1 MKKTLIV
8 IFIVLLHCNFSF
20 AENYYFKKCE
30 LGNNAYGDYLLDLEK
45 KFIYVTLKSSDGT
58 QQEFKDK
65 IKLTT
70 KNRVISEIIPRKNS
84 KFSTQY
90 YLDVKTNSIVRQ
102 LYKRDEVYDV
112 IRPEGKK
119 STSFCSDV
127 KADWDKKKI
136 VEEKKDEELL
146 EIKSTLPECKGDD
159 PRNWTECKAVYDSGD
174 GYKYSGEWKNGQQDG
189 KGIEMWKDGR
199 KYVGEFKNDKRHGK
213 GIFTVSDG
221 TKYEGEYKENKQDG
235 KGTLVLANGDK
246 YEGDFKNGK
255 QHGKGIFT
263 FSSGKIH
270 TGQFIDGK
278 IIKGTAKYPD
288 GSLYNGNFQF
298 DKPHGQG
305 NLTYSNG
312 AKYSGPFLEGYE
324 AGEGTCFKP
333 DGSSQQCIILK
344 NESYLG
350 RNNYKIEIVSDWS
363 KLKERSDVN
372 EKLINDFNQSANK
385 FCSAAGTG
393 IFKILNKKMEV
404 KEIDETPAWGLDP
417 VYKFGINGKI
427 KCI

>member
-1 MKKTLIV
+1 MKKTLIG

-45 KFIYVTLKSSDGT
+45 KFIYVTLKSLDGT

-70 KNRVISEIIPRKNS
+70 KDRVISEIIPRKDS

-102 LYKRDEVYDV
+102 LYKKDEVYDV

-119 STSFCSDV
+119 SISFCSNV
-127 KADWDKKKI
+127 KADWSKKKI
-136 VEEKKDEELL
+136 VEKEKDEELL
-146 EIKSTLPECKGDD
+146 KIKSTLPDCEGDD
-159 PRNWTECKAVYDSGD
+159 PRNWTECKAIYDSGD

-189 KGIEMWKDGR
+189 KGIEKWEDGR

-235 KGTLVLANGDK
+235 KGILVLANGDK
-246 YEGDFKNGK
+246 YEGSFKSGK

-270 TGQFIDGK
+270 SGQFIDGK

-288 GSLYNGNFQF
+288 GSLYSGNFQF
-298 DKPHGQG
+298 NNPHGQG
-305 NLTYSNG
+305 SLTYSNG
-312 AKYSGPFLEGYE
+312 AKYVGSFLEGYE

-333 DGSSQQCIILK
+333 DGSSQECIIQK
-344 NESYLG
+344 TESYLG

-363 KLKERSDVN
+363 KLEERSDVN

-393 IFKILNKKMEV
+393 IFKILNKKIEV
-404 KEIDETPAWGLDP
+404 KEIDETPAWGLNP